1 MQLLQNLLFR
11 PVMAVETAQIG
22 LGWTI
27 PSIADLLTFFI
38 RIFFITAGLTGLLF
52 LLTGAL
58 QWITSGGNK
67 ENVDKA
73 RERIQQAVIG
83 VILIVAVLVIV
94 VLIEQVVFGGKF
106 CFGIS
111 CAIDFKSLQLIK

>member
-1 MQLLQNLLFR
+1 MQLIQNLLFK
-11 PVMAVETAQIG
+11 PVMAVETAEIG

-27 PSIADLLTFFI
+27 PSIGDLLTFFI
-38 RIFFITAGLTGLLF
+38 RFFFIIAGLTGLLF

-83 VILIVAVLVIV
+83 IILIIVVLVLV
-94 VLIEQVVFGGKF
+94 VLIEKVVFGGKF

-111 CAIDFKSLQLIK
+111 CPIDFDKLKLVR